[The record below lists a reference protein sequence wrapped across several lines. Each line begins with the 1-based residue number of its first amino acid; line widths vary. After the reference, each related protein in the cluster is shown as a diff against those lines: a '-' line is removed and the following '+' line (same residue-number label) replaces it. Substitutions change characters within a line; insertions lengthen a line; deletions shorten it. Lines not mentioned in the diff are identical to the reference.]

1 MGTTSGWGRRAR
13 GKILSYLSGEDIT
26 LDEKLI
32 DYDILAM
39 EAHSLMLWKVKILK
53 DEDLNKVLQAL
64 EKAAGEHKRG
74 KFILKEELE
83 DVHMNLEQFVI
94 SEAGEESGRM
104 IHMARSRNDQV
115 QADTRMYLREATDNI
130 IDELLKVIRTFIVK
144 ADEHLGTVMPGYTH
158 TRPAQPITFAHW
170 CLAHAD
176 AFFRDVERLEDAY
189 KRINLNPLGAGAIA
203 GVGLPIDRSL
213 TTSLLGFDGIQE
225 NTLDVVTSRGEM
237 ESEFLAILSILM
249 VHLSRIAEDII
260 LWSTHEFRMITLDD
274 HFTTWSSLMPQKKNP
289 DVAELIRGRVGR
301 LLGDLVDILSTLK
314 GLPSGYNRDTQETK
328 SPLFRSV
335 DLVRSTLKV
344 MDGMLDT
351 MKINGDRMLELS
363 RRGFATATDLV
374 DFMVTD
380 IGVPF
385 RTAYNLVS
393 TVVEESLA
401 KEKVDAVALS
411 EAVKKL
417 TGRRI
422 RLSQKE
428 IEEYLDPIRTVERR
442 RHIGG
447 PSPQE
452 VSRMIKDRETLVK
465 EKANTLLSRRERRE
479 RSLNQMRGVIQ
490 SILKDEL
497 EIAWETL
504 VDASEVEIA

>member
-1 MGTTSGWGRRAR
+1 
-13 GKILSYLSGEDIT
+13 
-26 LDEKLI
+26 
-32 DYDILAM
+32 
-39 EAHSLMLWKVKILK
+39 
-53 DEDLNKVLQAL
+53 
-64 EKAAGEHKRG
+64 
-74 KFILKEELE
+74 
-83 DVHMNLEQFVI
+83 
-94 SEAGEESGRM
+94 
-104 IHMARSRNDQV
+104 
-115 QADTRMYLREATDNI
+115 
-130 IDELLKVIRTFIVK
+130 
-144 ADEHLGTVMPGYTH
+144 
-158 TRPAQPITFAHW
+158 
-170 CLAHAD
+170 
-176 AFFRDVERLEDAY
+176 
-189 KRINLNPLGAGAIA
+189 
-203 GVGLPIDRSL
+203 
-213 TTSLLGFDGIQE
+213 
-225 NTLDVVTSRGEM
+225 M

-351 MKINGDRMLELS
+351 MKIDGDRMLELS